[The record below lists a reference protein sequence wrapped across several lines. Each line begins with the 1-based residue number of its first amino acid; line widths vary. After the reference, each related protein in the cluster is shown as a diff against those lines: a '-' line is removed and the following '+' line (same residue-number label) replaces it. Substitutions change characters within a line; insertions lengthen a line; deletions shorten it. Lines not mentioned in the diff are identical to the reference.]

1 MSEYDYL
8 KIPIIEF
15 IKKSVRPT
23 SLDVVTHFILVEPTL
38 IALKELVNEGRIIRV
53 DGVAEGWNLNHY
65 YKIKRGE

>member
-8 KIPIIEF
+8 KTPIVEF
-15 IKKSVRPT
+15 IRKSNRPT
-23 SLDVVTHFILVEPTL
+23 SLDIVTHFCLVQPTL
-38 IALKELVNEGRIIRV
+38 IALKELVNEGQIIRV

>member
-1 MSEYDYL
+1 M
-8 KIPIIEF
+8 
-15 IKKSVRPT
+15 
-23 SLDVVTHFILVEPTL
+23 ILVEPTL